1 MQKKLEE
8 HDLTDSQ
15 LEESYWLITHWK
27 KIEREVTIG
36 LIVFS
41 SLLFLFIV
49 TRVLT
54 MFVLEADAFD
64 RFRVDIQSALSRE
77 ARASLAIAEFGEI
90 TVTSLGGG
98 RYDAASDVYNRSE
111 DWRATVSV
119 VFSVNG
125 AEQAPQSVIL
135 YPGETVPAL
144 LLGFSSQGA
153 PKVST
158 RLGDIDWHR
167 MTPDDLAML
176 AERRQIAV
184 KDFVFFTSSETG
196 ISSSNFSVVNESIF
210 SMWEVSF
217 TVALQAGGKTVA
229 LNTATVTNLR
239 AGEVRP
245 VQIRWFTSLP
255 PIDGYRITPQIDVFD
270 ARIVQ
275 PIESGQQRL

>member
-41 SLLFLFIV
+41 SLLFLFV
-49 TRVLT
+49 LTRVL
-54 MFVLEADAFD
+54 MIYVVDADAFD
-64 RFRVDIQSALSRE
+64 RFRANIQGALSSE
-77 ARASLAIAEFGEI
+77 ARISLATAELGEI
-90 TVTSLGGG
+90 TVTSLGSG
-98 RYDAASDVYNRSE
+98 RYDAASDVYNRME
-111 DWRATVSV
+111 DWRATARV
-119 VFSVNG
+119 VFIVNDV
-125 AEQAPQSVIL
+125 EQAPQSVIV
-135 YPGETVPAL
+135 YPGETAPAL
-144 LLGFSSQGA
+144 LLGFSSSDA
-153 PKVST
+153 PKVSA

-167 MTPDDLAML
+167 MTPDDLTVL
-176 AERRQIAV
+176 AERRKIVV

-196 ISSSNFSVVNESIF
+196 ISSSNFSVVNESIY
-210 SMWEVSF
+210 SLWEVSF
-217 TVALQAGGKTVA
+217 AVALQAGGRTVA

-255 PIDGYRITPQIDVFD
+255 PIDGYRITPQVDVFD

>member
-27 KIEREVTIG
+27 KIEREVMIG

-41 SLLFLFIV
+41 SLLFLFV
-49 TRVLT
+49 LTRVLMMYVMESDT
-54 MFVLEADAFD
+54 FD
-64 RFRVDIQSALSRE
+64 RFRVDIQSVLSSE
-77 ARASLAIAEFGEI
+77 ARASLATAELGEI
-90 TVTSLGGG
+90 TVTSLGSG
-98 RYDAASDVYNRSE
+98 RYDAASDLYNRTE
-111 DWRATVSV
+111 DWRATASV
-119 VFSVNG
+119 VFTVNDV
-125 AEQAPQSVIL
+125 EQAPQSVIV
-135 YPGETVPAL
+135 YPGETAPAL
-144 LLGFSSQGA
+144 LLGFSSSET
-153 PKVST
+153 PKVSA
-158 RLGDIDWHR
+158 RLGDVDWHR
-167 MTPDDLAML
+167 MTPDDLTVL
-176 AERRQIAV
+176 AERHKIAV

-210 SMWEVSF
+210 SLWEVSF
-217 TVALQAGGKTVA
+217 TVALQAGGRTVA

-255 PIDGYRITPQIDVFD
+255 PIDGYRITPQVDVFD